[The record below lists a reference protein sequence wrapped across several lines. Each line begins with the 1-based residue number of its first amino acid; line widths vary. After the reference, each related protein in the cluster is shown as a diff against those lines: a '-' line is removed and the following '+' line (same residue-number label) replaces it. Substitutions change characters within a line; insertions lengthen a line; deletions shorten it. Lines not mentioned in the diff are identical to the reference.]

1 MALLTA
7 NNQSMTAI
15 TAFPSAVAL
24 GGLVLLATATAS
36 DSSTLTFDSDID
48 DTYKEYV
55 FKFIDMHCAAGDGYF
70 QVNFR
75 DGGSA
80 YDATKTTT
88 YFRAH
93 HAQDDGEAAL
103 GYVAG
108 NDVAQGTGVQKLSE
122 PTGNDNDESVS
133 GYLHLFDPSSTTFVK
148 HFHSVA
154 CDLDMSD
161 QTVNTFMSGYCN
173 VTAAIDGVQFN
184 FSTGNIQ
191 SGVIKMYG
199 VT

>member
-55 FKFIDMHCAAGDGYF
+55 FKFINMHCAAGDGYF

-75 DGGSA
+75 DGSTA

-122 PTGNDNDESVS
+122 PTGDDNDESVS

-173 VTAAIDGVQFN
+173 VTAAINGVQFN

>member
-173 VTAAIDGVQFN
+173 VTAAINGVQFN

>member
-80 YDATKTTT
+80 YDATKTST

-93 HAQDDGEAAL
+93 HAQNDGEAAL

-108 NDVAQGTGVQKLSE
+108 NDLAQSTGVQKLSE

-148 HFHSVA
+148 HFQSVA
-154 CDLDMSD
+154 CDADMSD
-161 QTVNTFMSGYCN
+161 QIVNTFVAGYCN